1 MTEKQLIGLLNRSLN
16 TLDKLTKMS
25 HETLADQSQLISI
38 YAETSY
44 NNRSFTVTSSKR
56 KLDLKPMLST

>member
-38 YAETSY
+38 YAETS
-44 NNRSFTVTSSKR
+44 SKR

>member
-38 YAETSY
+38 IAPTQRVITDQPTTRGFP
-44 NNRSFTVTSSKR
+44 NI
-56 KLDLKPMLST
+56 

>member
-25 HETLADQSQLISI
+25 HETFEYYELLEHCLGSLEQ
-38 YAETSY
+38 
-44 NNRSFTVTSSKR
+44 VKSKGWSR
-56 KLDLKPMLST
+56 TEPAPIF

>member
-44 NNRSFTVTSSKR
+44 NNRSFEFSVP
-56 KLDLKPMLST
+56 LEHCLC